1 MMHSGPVL
9 ADQLEKT
16 QNAGISVLQL
26 DNFTWHVNF
35 FIDKGQLKDTIIHG
49 VVIHK
54 KSGGPLIEIMS
65 FFPHP
70 KVIESGSRRL
80 FFQHGT
86 PNLPISTI
94 LKNIRDEFNKEISVE
109 DLSGD
114 ELVTMAQEIQKTK
127 QASRGFLCTK
137 TGHTFQNPQPP
148 RYQKVAS
155 SRPTPRVSR
164 PPITAENAIDNPTDD
179 WNYAFAN
186 LGFEFGKLFYEARVD
201 KISPTTFGFWKKKEV
216 GPEKK
221 AQICAVKVGWGTE
234 QKTAEGVEGVFFGN
248 GINSGHLSQKEPWK
262 ILDYQ
267 PQWGETFGEGDTITT
282 AIDFDANE
290 VFFAK
295 NGKLMGK
302 ATLAKELHGKKL
314 IPVVGLQNSCAIL
327 NFKEPKFP
335 VPALKD
341 FNFVHEHKK
350 KSKGE
355 HLWESGQQ
363 LEWTVLD
370 LIDPG
375 TQDAFGP
382 STANKSRKHSNKT
395 AFWARVFEF
404 LEDDDLTSCMQ
415 TCRKWKQIMEDF
427 RIMQKIQFRCSVTGA
442 TCIKDILAIGCSVE
456 RAPTGEITALHS
468 SLNPVSWERCEDYEE
483 NRDFFLPLVLESEHG
498 MRCHNL
504 IVEAVSTSPQAGK
517 VVDGLTQMMYC
528 CIKQICETD
537 PVNDRAT
544 LVDVWQL
551 YSYLHH
557 IFLFLAS
564 QDKELQA
571 YCHRKFT
578 AFLKQPHTRGAAGTP
593 NLHKMILY
601 MGLLP
606 MEWAKVRRVYMTE
619 GFDREMARIVFEKP
633 ELKSPVPP
641 SQDGGEWMG
650 RVFKAM
656 KPHLMMLMLEVYF
669 LVKVNRPPGQNLPQ
683 TLQGYHDRMGFV
695 TEESLDQLIARLT
708 AMRKVDSFVQLFEF
722 LYCKAPQDRIFAVFK
737 ESLERGSRAPTR
749 AGTVPQT
756 PVHGQPGGGPPA
768 TGTPRRR
775 TTPMKTPT
783 SPMQLPQYLRNNLK
797 NNLGISSLRPL
808 QQQLIHHFKE
818 RDVFVTG
825 PVSIGKT
832 TAACISCVSCL
843 LEPNTKRRRSR
854 TIVICV
860 PNRWTANTLCNVLR
874 RMVEGIT
881 TIRVHNV
888 MNPQPIKTGQGSHIV
903 VGTAKLLNARMG
915 SQIRQRN
922 LVACILLESLAEQR
936 GIENTN
942 ELMHS
947 IPQGIRCGIFETVSC
962 KRTKDAVELI
972 IGDDS
977 KRLDIPSKKLSHWYM
992 YTKRD
997 DLNIKFIKALCD
1009 KLKFQ
1014 RAIVYVTKQRGYHK
1028 SSNRVQ
1034 EVAHKLK
1041 DEGVSVAWLVYE
1053 GASTKKRNDEMLR
1066 RFLKGECRLLVLTDQ
1081 YSGSELAADNAR
1093 ISMIINLDLP
1103 HESETY
1109 LRRGAT
1115 VGLTKHACHVVSF
1128 ATNAHQNQTALS
1140 RINDLAP
1147 LSELPKD
1154 FNPEAN

>member
-1 MMHSGPVL
+1 MRGPIL
-9 ADQLEKT
+9 ADQLEQT
-16 QNAGISVLQL
+16 QNAGIPVLQL
-26 DNFTWHVNF
+26 DNVTWHVNF
-35 FIDKGQLKDTIIHG
+35 FIDKGQLKDTIIHA
-49 VVIHK
+49 VVTHK
-54 KSGGPLIEIMS
+54 KNESPLIEIMS

-70 KVIESGSRRL
+70 KVVENNSGRL

-94 LKNIRDEFNKEISVE
+94 LCLVRDEFNKEILVE

-114 ELVTMAQEIQKTK
+114 ELVNIAQAIQKTK
-127 QASRGFLCTK
+127 KASRCYQCQK
-137 TGHTFQNPQPP
+137 TGHTYANPQPP
-148 RYQKVAS
+148 RNPIIS
-155 SRPTPRVSR
+155 SQPAPRVAR

-186 LGFEFGKLFYEARVD
+186 IGFEFGKLLYEARVD
-201 KISPTTFGFWKKKEV
+201 KISPTTFGIWKKKE
-216 GPEKK
+216 KS
-221 AQICAVKVGWGTE
+221 QICAVKVGWGTE
-234 QKTAEGVEGVFFGN
+234 QRTSEGVEGVFFGN

-295 NGKLMGK
+295 NGKLMGDGK
-302 ATLAKELHGKKL
+302 GVKLAKELQGKKFY
-314 IPVVGLQNSCAIL
+314 PVVGLQNSCAIL
-327 NFKEPKFP
+327 NFKEPKFK
-335 VPALKD
+335 VATLKD
-341 FNFVHEHKK
+341 FNVVHEHKK

-370 LIDPG
+370 MTLAEG
-375 TQDAFGP
+375 TLDAFGP
-382 STANKSRKHSNKT
+382 STANKSRKHSTKT

-404 LEDDDLTSCMQ
+404 LEDHDLSSCHQ
-415 TCRKWKQIMEDF
+415 TCRKWKQIIEDF

-442 TCIKDILAIGCSVE
+442 TCIKDILAIGCSVT
-456 RAPTGEITALHS
+456 RSPTGEITSIHS

-504 IVEAVSTSPQAGK
+504 IVEAVSTSPQAGR

-537 PVNDRAT
+537 PVNDRST

-557 IFLFLAS
+557 IYLFLAS

-571 YCHRKFT
+571 YCLRKFT
-578 AFLKQPHTRGAAGTP
+578 AFVKQPHTRGAAATP

-601 MGLLP
+601 MTLLP
-606 MEWAKVRRVYMTE
+606 MKWASIRRVYMTE
-619 GFDREMARIVFEKP
+619 GFDREMSRIVFEKP
-633 ELKSPVPP
+633 ELKTPVPP
-641 SQDGGEWMG
+641 SQDGGEWMK
-650 RVFKAM
+650 RIFEAM

-669 LVKVNRPPGQNLPQ
+669 LVKVNRPPGLNLAG
-683 TLQGYHDRMGFV
+683 TLRGYHDRMGFV
-695 TEESLDQLIARLT
+695 TEESLDQLIERLT
-708 AMRKVDSFVQLFEF
+708 AMRKVDSFAQLFEY
-722 LYCKAPQDRIFAVFK
+722 LYCKAPREKIFAVLK
-737 ESLERGSRAPTR
+737 DCLERGSRAPTR
-749 AGTVPQT
+749 SGTAPQT
-756 PVHGQPGGGPPA
+756 PLHGQPGGGPTTPA

-775 TTPMKTPT
+775 TTPAKTPT
-783 SPMQLPQYLRNNLK
+783 SPMQLPVLLRNNLK
-797 NNLGISSLRPL
+797 HNLGISSLRPL

-818 RDVFVTG
+818 RDVVVTG

-832 TAACISCVSCL
+832 TAACISCVSSL

-854 TIVICV
+854 TIIMCV
-860 PNRWTANTLCNVLR
+860 PSRWTGNNICNLLR
-874 RMVEGIT
+874 RMVEGMPS
-881 TIRVHNV
+881 IRVHNV
-888 MNPQPIKTGQGSHIV
+888 MNPQPIKTEQGCHIV

-915 SQIRQRN
+915 GQIRARN
-922 LVACILLESLAEQR
+922 LVACVLLESLAEQR
-936 GIENTN
+936 GIANTKQ
-942 ELMHS
+942 LMYS

-962 KRTKDAVELI
+962 KRTKDAIELI

-977 KRLDIPSKKLSHWYM
+977 RRYDIPNNKLRHWYM

-997 DLNIKFIKALCD
+997 DLNIKFIGALCQQ
-1009 KLKFQ
+1009 LKFQ

-1034 EVAHKLK
+1034 DVAHKLK

-1053 GASTKKRNDEMLR
+1053 GASTKKRNEEMLR

-1081 YSGSELAADNAR
+1081 YSGSELAADNAHV
-1093 ISMIINLDLP
+1093 SMIMNLDLP

-1109 LRRGAT
+1109 LRRTAT
-1115 VGLTKHACHVVSF
+1115 VGLTKNPCHVVSF
-1128 ATNAHQNQTALS
+1128 ATNATQNQTALS

-1154 FNPEAN
+1154 FNPGST